1 MNNFVMEII
10 KFLITGGFITGA
22 FVYLSKSI
30 IERFFA
36 RDLEKF
42 KSELQKEMIKYQIQF
57 GQLHLDK
64 AKIVKE
70 IYYQFHDIKKLCRS
84 FIGKISGSYKG
95 FYEKPE
101 HKEYFEYDQAV
112 VALRDNIEKNS
123 IFFSNEFT
131 DKMLK
136 AVAEWQYAPNTAHNA
151 CDKAVDSKGKEFKK
165 EQYFEMIKLLKGDI
179 LKPLEEE
186 FKKILGCNL

>member
-1 MNNFVMEII
+1 MEII
-10 KFLITGGFITGA
+10 KFLVTSGLITGA
-22 FVYLSKSI
+22 YVFLSKSLTD
-30 IERFFA
+30 RFFA

-42 KSELQKEMIKYQIQF
+42 KSELQKEIVKYQIQF

-64 AKIVKE
+64 AKVVKE
-70 IYYQFHDIKKLCRS
+70 IFYQFHDIKKLCRS
-84 FIGKISGSYKG
+84 FVGKISGSYKG
-95 FYEKPE
+95 FCEKPE
-101 HKEYFEYDQAV
+101 NKEYLEYDQAV

-136 AVAEWQYAPNTAHNA
+136 AVAEWQSAPTTAHFA
-151 CDKAVDSKGKEFKK
+151 HDVAVDSKGAEFKK
-165 EQYFEMIKLLKGDI
+165 EQYFEMVKLLRGDI

-186 FKKILGCNL
+186 FKKILGYDL

>member
-1 MNNFVMEII
+1 MDNFVMDII
-10 KFLITGGFITGA
+10 KFLVTGGFITGA
-22 FVYLSKSI
+22 FVYLSKSLTD
-30 IERFFA
+30 RFFA

-42 KSELQKEMIKYQIQF
+42 KSELQKEIVKYQIQF

-64 AKIVKE
+64 AKVVKE
-70 IYYQFHDIKKLCRS
+70 ILYQFHDIKKLCRF

-95 FYEKPE
+95 FNQKPE
-101 HKEYFEYDQAV
+101 SKEYLEYDQAT

-136 AVAEWQYAPNTAHNA
+136 AVADWQHAPITAHSA
-151 CDKAVDSKGKEFKK
+151 HDVTVGSKGAEFKN
-165 EQYFEMIKLLKGDI
+165 EQYFEMVKLLRGDI

-186 FKKILGCNL
+186 FKKILGYDL